1 MVLKYF
7 KILYIELFYSFFSI
21 VFLCKLDNLNSELLG
36 KNDLSILTYNN
47 YQSLYFFIGAF
58 ILIIFGFYIFIYR
71 FKYILDMEINSFGEL
86 VLEFAI
92 PSLIADFKKRF
103 FITAPFFNFN
113 GVNNIWFSIFILS
126 LVIFYHTSLTYLFL
140 FWETFSY

>member
-1 MVLKYF
+1 MKVGNKMVLKYF
-7 KILYIELFYSFFSI
+7 KILYIELFYAFFSI

-86 VLEFAI
+86 V
-92 PSLIADFKKRF
+92 F
-103 FITAPFFNFN
+103 FI
-113 GVNNIWFSIFILS
+113 IIEILIIFIIVFIIKFISIPILKTIFKAIIVILGISQFLS
-126 LVIFYHTSLTYLFL
+126 AK
-140 FWETFSY
+140 

>member
-1 MVLKYF
+1 MKVGNKMMLKYF

-58 ILIIFGFYIFIYR
+58 ILIIFGFYIFIHR

-86 VLEFAI
+86 F
-92 PSLIADFKKRF
+92 F
-103 FITAPFFNFN
+103 FI
-113 GVNNIWFSIFILS
+113 IIEILIIFIIIFIIKFISIPILKTMFKATIVILGISQFLS
-126 LVIFYHTSLTYLFL
+126 TK
-140 FWETFSY
+140 

>member
-58 ILIIFGFYIFIYR
+58 ILSIFGFYIFIYR

-86 VLEFAI
+86 V
-92 PSLIADFKKRF
+92 F
-103 FITAPFFNFN
+103 FI
-113 GVNNIWFSIFILS
+113 IIEILIIFIIVLIIKFISIPILKTIFKAIIVILGISQFLS
-126 LVIFYHTSLTYLFL
+126 AK
-140 FWETFSY
+140 

>member
-1 MVLKYF
+1 MKVGNKMMLKYF

-21 VFLCKLDNLNSELLG
+21 VFLYKLDNLNSELLG

-58 ILIIFGFYIFIYR
+58 ILIIFGFYIFIHR

-86 VLEFAI
+86 V
-92 PSLIADFKKRF
+92 F
-103 FITAPFFNFN
+103 FI
-113 GVNNIWFSIFILS
+113 IIEILIIFIIIFIIKFISIPILKTIFKAIIVILGISQFLS
-126 LVIFYHTSLTYLFL
+126 AK
-140 FWETFSY
+140 